1 MESNGVK
8 QFQISVHLLFLRALE
23 VQNWPLELPMPVN
36 QKNQI
41 SREFDVFSNLNL
53 KKIKEVHRI

>member
-53 KKIKEVHRI
+53 KK